1 MPFTLRFVCV
11 KSLQRDVCCCN
22 GCRSSCCP
30 RIPVLQQ
37 VEGIMN
43 SLDED
48 SQFMKA
54 SWQVF
59 GPYCQKSRAFERLKG
74 CMLSSQD
81 LRGVL
86 DDTAKISKAVELTSK
101 TMTMLNDMMQ
111 SEPNQSPKSSS
122 AQERQHVAGQRERF
136 GLQPQDQHALRCQR

>member
-1 MPFTLRFVCV
+1 
-11 KSLQRDVCCCN
+11 
-22 GCRSSCCP
+22 
-30 RIPVLQQ
+30 
-37 VEGIMN
+37 MN

-59 GPYCQKSRAFERLKG
+59 GPYCQKSRAFDRLKG
-74 CMLSSQD
+74 CVLSSQD

-122 AQERQHVAGQRERF
+122 AQERQHVAGQREIGAAASRSTCAKV
-136 GLQPQDQHALRCQR
+136 PAVSRCATTAISA